1 MAQLCETLI
10 AADIA
15 FDCEQLSVRGMEADG
30 LIINREDVD
39 FGASTIDPQNG
50 NIVKTLVLKSG
61 KKAYE
66 VAQLGNTPFTGLV
79 SNLNVGTY
87 RNTWTHDIPIA
98 VLANDPTACNKI
110 IDALAGGNFLLILK
124 NKNKGEN
131 GNGEYQIFGYHQG
144 CRASAGTNDK
154 YSEDTEGGWLI
165 TLQEQNAPKSGMFFW
180 NTDATTTAA
189 QYESLKSAAA

>member
-10 AADIA
+10 ATDIA

-165 TLQEQNAPKSGMFFW
+165 TLQEQNAPKSGMFLW

>member
-1 MAQLCETLI
+1 MAQLCEALI
-10 AADIA
+10 SADIA
-15 FDCEQLSVRGMEADG
+15 FDCDAMSVRGLESDG
-30 LIINREDVD
+30 LIINREDID
-39 FGASTIDPQNG
+39 FAASTIDSTNG

-110 IDALAGGNFLLILK
+110 IDALTNGNFVLILK
-124 NKNKGEN
+124 NKNKGAN
-131 GNGEYQIFGYHQG
+131 GDGEYQIFGYHQG

-165 TLQEQNAPKSGMFFW
+165 TLQEQNAPKSGMFLW